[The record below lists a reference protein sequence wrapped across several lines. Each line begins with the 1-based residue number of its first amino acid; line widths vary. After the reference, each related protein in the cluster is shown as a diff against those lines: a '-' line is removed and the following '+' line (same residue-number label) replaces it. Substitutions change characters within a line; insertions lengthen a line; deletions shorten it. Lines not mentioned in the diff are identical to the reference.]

1 MEPRRYDTDLTDDQ
15 YALVEPLLP
24 QPKKMGRP
32 PADLRAVLG
41 AILYLVRTGCPWR
54 LLPHDFPPSLHRP
67 HLVPPLAARRHLGED
82 PRVAAAKGPPPG
94 PPRSPPAPQGRPQ
107 PVRPDHAPPRAQRL
121 AQPAG

>member
-67 HLVPPLAARRHLGED
+67 HLVPPLAAPRDLGED
-82 PRVAAAKGPPPG
+82 PRRAAAGSAPPG
-94 PPRSPPAPQGRPQ
+94 RPRSQPALKGRRQ
-107 PVRPDHAPPRAQRL
+107 PVGQDHAP
-121 AQPAG
+121 